1 MGILPPNMHDE
12 RTLPFTVH
20 QGAEPK
26 LSIRKI
32 RFEVV
37 KGPDQG
43 LVAEVAGAEARV
55 GSGKTCDLVLK
66 DPTVSRLHLSVRV
79 EGDAIRVTDAGSRN
93 GTLLDNTRVADA
105 WARTDST
112 ITIGATTLRLRM
124 SADIVELPLSRR
136 DRLGGLLGQSIP
148 MRRIFALLERIAPT
162 DTTVLVEGETGT
174 GKELV
179 AEAMHDESPR
189 ARCPFIVFDCSAASA
204 TLIESELFGHVR
216 GSFTGATGDRP
227 GAFEAANTGTL
238 FLDEI
243 GELPLDLQ
251 PKLLRALEN
260 REVRRVG
267 SNTPHKV
274 DVRIVA
280 ATNRS
285 LVHEVDRGRFRE
297 DLYYRLAVVPV
308 RLPPLRER
316 LGDVP
321 LLVRH
326 FEEKLRRPGQPPLP
340 DNLIDDFCARSWPG
354 NVRELRN
361 AVARAIS
368 IGTMAAEQAGAPAEA
383 PAPMSAPSGEE
394 AMIVDLAEPLFVG
407 RERVAEAFERKYLSA
422 ALKQTGG
429 NVSRAAEI
437 AGVNRKFIQR
447 AMKRFGSF

>member
-1 MGILPPNMHDE
+1 MLDE

-20 QGAEPK
+20 QSAEPK

-43 LVAEVAGAEARV
+43 LVVEVAGAEARV

-79 EGDAIRVTDAGSRN
+79 EGDSIRVTDAGSRN
-93 GTLLDNTRVADA
+93 GTLLDNIRVADA
-105 WARTDST
+105 WARPDST
-112 ITIGATTLRLRM
+112 LTIGATTLRLRM

-179 AEAMHDESPR
+179 AEALHDESPR
-189 ARCPFIVFDCSAASA
+189 VRNPFIVFDCSAASA

-227 GAFEAANTGTL
+227 GAFEAANGGTL

-267 SNTPHKV
+267 SNNPHKV

-316 LGDVP
+316 LGDIPV
-321 LLVRH
+321 LVRH
-326 FEEKLRRPGQPPLP
+326 FEEKLHRAGQAPLP

-368 IGTMAAEQAGAPAEA
+368 IGTLAAAEQAGAPAST
-383 PAPMSAPSGEE
+383 PAPTSVPTGEE
-394 AMIVDLAEPLFVG
+394 AMVVNLAESLFVG

>member
-1 MGILPPNMHDE
+1 MHDE
-12 RTLPFTVH
+12 RTLPFTV
-20 QGAEPK
+20 APSPEPR

-37 KGPDQG
+37 KGPDAG
-43 LVAEVAGAEARV
+43 LIADVAGPEARI

-66 DPTVSRLHLSVRV
+66 DPTVSRVHLLVRV

-93 GTLLDNTRVADA
+93 GTLLDNNRVADA
-105 WARTDST
+105 WARSDSA

-124 SADIVELPLSRR
+124 SSDTAELPLSRR

-162 DTTVLVEGETGT
+162 DTTVLIEGETGT

-179 AEAMHDESPR
+179 AEALHDESPR
-189 ARCPFIVFDCSAASA
+189 ARGPFIVFDCSAASA

-227 GAFEAANTGTL
+227 GAFEAANGGTL

-267 SNTPHKV
+267 SNNPHRV

-285 LVHEVDRGRFRE
+285 LVHEVDRNRFRE

-316 LGDVP
+316 LGDVA

-340 DNLIDDFCARSWPG
+340 ESVIDDFCARSWPG

-368 IGTMAAEQAGAPAEA
+368 IGTLATAELSGTPAVIE
-383 PAPMSAPSGEE
+383 PPSGVKTGEE
-394 AMIVDLAEPLFVG
+394 AMTIDLSEPLFVG
-407 RERVAEAFERKYLSA
+407 RERVAEAFERKYLAA
-422 ALKQTGG
+422 ALKQTNS

-447 AMKRFGSF
+447 AMKRWGTL

>member
-1 MGILPPNMHDE
+1 MHDE
-12 RTLPFTVH
+12 RTLPFTV
-20 QGAEPK
+20 APSPEPK

-43 LVAEVAGAEARV
+43 LVADVPGPEARI
-55 GSGKTCDLVLK
+55 GSGRTCDLVLR
-66 DPTVSRLHLSVRV
+66 DPTVSRIHLLVRV
-79 EGDAIRVTDAGSRN
+79 EGDSIRVTDAGSRN
-93 GTLLDNTRVADA
+93 GTLLDNNRVADA
-105 WARTDST
+105 WARPDSA

-124 SADIVELPLSRR
+124 SSDTAELPLSRR
-136 DRLGGLLGQSIP
+136 DRLGGLIGQSIP

-179 AEAMHDESPR
+179 AEALHDESPR
-189 ARCPFIVFDCSAASA
+189 ARGPFIVFDCSAASA

-216 GSFTGATGDRP
+216 GPFTGATGDRP
-227 GAFEAANTGTL
+227 GAFEAANGGTL

-285 LVHEVDRGRFRE
+285 LVHEVDRNRFRE

-340 DNLIDDFCARSWPG
+340 ESVIDDFCARSWPG

-368 IGTMAAEQAGAPAEA
+368 IGTLAAAEQAGTPAAVE
-383 PAPMSAPSGEE
+383 PPPNVKTGEE
-394 AMIVDLAEPLFVG
+394 AMTIDLSEPLFVG
-407 RERVAEAFERKYLSA
+407 RERVAEAFERKYLAA

-447 AMKRFGSF
+447 AMKRWGNL

>member
-1 MGILPPNMHDE
+1 MLDE

-20 QGAEPK
+20 QSAEPK

-43 LVAEVAGAEARV
+43 LVVEVAGAEARV

-93 GTLLDNTRVADA
+93 GTLLDNIRVADA
-105 WARTDST
+105 WARPDST

-179 AEAMHDESPR
+179 AEALHDESPR
-189 ARCPFIVFDCSAASA
+189 ARGAFIVFDCSAASA

-227 GAFEAANTGTL
+227 GAFEAANGGTL

-340 DNLIDDFCARSWPG
+340 DGLIDDFCARSWPG

-361 AVARAIS
+361 AVARAVS
-368 IGTMAAEQAGAPAEA
+368 IGTLAAAEQAGSPAEA
-383 PAPMSAPSGEE
+383 PAPVSTVTPEE
-394 AMIVDLAEPLFVG
+394 AMKVDLGEPLFVG

-447 AMKRFGSF
+447 AMKRFGAF

>member
-1 MGILPPNMHDE
+1 MHDE

-20 QGAEPK
+20 LSTEPK

-37 KGPDQG
+37 KGPDQS
-43 LVAEVAGAEARV
+43 LVVDVAGTEARV

-93 GTLLDNTRVADA
+93 GTLLDNIRIVDA
-105 WARTDST
+105 WARPDST
-112 ITIGATTLRLRM
+112 LTIGATTLRLRM
-124 SADIVELPLSRR
+124 SSDMVELPLSRR
-136 DRLGGLLGQSIP
+136 DRIGGLLGQSIP

-179 AEAMHDESPR
+179 AEALHDESPR
-189 ARCPFIVFDCSAASA
+189 ARGPFIVFDCSAASA
-204 TLIESELFGHVR
+204 SLIESELFGHVR
-216 GSFTGATGDRP
+216 GAFTGAMGDRP
-227 GAFEAANTGTL
+227 GAFEAANGGTL
-238 FLDEI
+238 FLDEV

-267 SNTPHKV
+267 SNNAHKV

-321 LLVRH
+321 LLVKH
-326 FEEKLRRPGQPPLP
+326 FEEKLRRPGQSAVPE
-340 DNLIDDFCARSWPG
+340 NLIDDFCARSWPG

-361 AVARAIS
+361 AVARAVS
-368 IGTMAAEQAGAPAEA
+368 FGTHVASEPSTSPAAAEA
-383 PAPMSAPSGEE
+383 PAEPATVEE
-394 AMIVDLAEPLFVG
+394 AMTVDLAEPLFVG
-407 RERVAEAFERKYLSA
+407 RERVAEAFERKYLAA
-422 ALKQTGG
+422 ALKQTAG

-447 AMKRFGSF
+447 AMKRFGNL

>member
-1 MGILPPNMHDE
+1 MLDE

-20 QGAEPK
+20 QSAEPK

-43 LVAEVAGAEARV
+43 LVVEVAGAEARV

-79 EGDAIRVTDAGSRN
+79 EGDSIRVTDAGSRN
-93 GTLLDNTRVADA
+93 GTLLDNIRVADA
-105 WARTDST
+105 WARPDST
-112 ITIGATTLRLRM
+112 LTIGATTLRLRM

-179 AEAMHDESPR
+179 AEALHDESPR
-189 ARCPFIVFDCSAASA
+189 VRNPFIVFDCSAASA

-227 GAFEAANTGTL
+227 GAFEAANGGTL

-267 SNTPHKV
+267 SNNPHKV

-297 DLYYRLAVVPV
+297 DLYYRLAVVPI

-316 LGDVP
+316 LGDIPV
-321 LLVRH
+321 LVRH
-326 FEEKLRRPGQPPLP
+326 FEEKLHRAGQAPLP

-368 IGTMAAEQAGAPAEA
+368 IGTLAAAEQAGAPAST
-383 PAPMSAPSGEE
+383 PAPTSVPTGEE
-394 AMIVDLAEPLFVG
+394 AMVVNLAESLFVG

>member
-1 MGILPPNMHDE
+1 MHDE
-12 RTLPFTVH
+12 RTLPFTV
-20 QGAEPK
+20 APATEAK
-26 LSIRKI
+26 LSIRKV
-32 RFEVV
+32 RLEVV
-37 KGPDQG
+37 RGPDQG
-43 LVAEVAGAEARV
+43 LVVDVAGTEARI
-55 GSGKTCDLVLK
+55 GSGKTCDLVLR
-66 DPTVSRLHLSVRV
+66 DPTVSRMHLLVRV
-79 EGDAIRVTDAGSRN
+79 EGDAIRVSDAGSRN
-93 GTLLDNTRVADA
+93 GTLLDNIRVADA
-105 WARTDST
+105 WARPDST

-124 SADIVELPLSRR
+124 SQDMAELPLSRR
-136 DRLGGLLGQSIP
+136 DRLGGLIGQSIP

-179 AEAMHDESPR
+179 AEALHDESPR
-189 ARCPFIVFDCSAASA
+189 AKGAFIVFDCSAASA

-227 GAFEAANTGTL
+227 GAFEAANGGTL

-267 SNTPHKV
+267 SNTAHKV

-326 FEEKLRRPGQPPLP
+326 FEEKLRRPGQPELP
-340 DNLIDDFCARSWPG
+340 ESVVDDFCERSWPG

-368 IGTMAAEQAGAPAEA
+368 IGTLSATPPGVAPVAAPVAP
-383 PAPMSAPSGEE
+383 PASRPGDA
-394 AMIVDLAEPLFVG
+394 ALAIDLSEPLFVG
-407 RERVAEAFERKYLSA
+407 RERVAEAFEREYLAA

-447 AMKRFGSF
+447 AMKRFGSL

>member
-1 MGILPPNMHDE
+1 MLDE

-20 QGAEPK
+20 PSTEPK

-43 LVAEVAGAEARV
+43 LVVDVAGTEARV
-55 GSGKTCDLVLK
+55 GSGKTCDLILK
-66 DPTVSRLHLSVRV
+66 DPTVSRHHLSVLV
-79 EGDAIRVTDAGSRN
+79 EGDAIRVTDVGSRN
-93 GTLLDNTRVADA
+93 GTLLDNCRIASA
-105 WARTDST
+105 WARPDST
-112 ITIGATTLRLRM
+112 LTIGATTLRLRM
-124 SADIVELPLSRR
+124 SSDIVELPLSRR
-136 DRLGGLLGQSIP
+136 DRLGGLIGQSIP

-179 AEAMHDESPR
+179 AEALHDESPR
-189 ARCPFIVFDCSAASA
+189 ARGAFIVFDCGAASA

-216 GSFTGATGDRP
+216 GSFTGAVGDRP
-227 GAFEAANTGTL
+227 GAFEAANGGTL

-321 LLVRH
+321 LLVKH
-326 FEEKLRRPGQPPLP
+326 FEEKLRRPGQPGLP
-340 DNLIDDFCARSWPG
+340 ESVIDDFCARSWPG

-368 IGTMAAEQAGAPAEA
+368 IGTLAAAPAGVSPAAAEAAPGATTI
-383 PAPMSAPSGEE
+383 EE
-394 AMIVDLAEPLFVG
+394 AMAVDLTEPLFVG
-407 RERVAEAFERKYLSA
+407 RERVAEAFERKYLAA

-437 AGVNRKFIQR
+437 GGVNRKFIQR
-447 AMKRFGSF
+447 AMKRFGNL

>member
-1 MGILPPNMHDE
+1 MLDE

-20 QGAEPK
+20 PSPEAK

-32 RFEVV
+32 RIEVV
-37 KGPDQG
+37 QGPDQG
-43 LVAEVAGAEARV
+43 LVVEVPGAEARI
-55 GSGKTCDLVLK
+55 GCGRTCDLVLT
-66 DPTVSRLHLSVRV
+66 DPTVSRLHLAVRV

-93 GTLLDNTRVADA
+93 GTLLDSIRIADA
-105 WARTDST
+105 WARPDST
-112 ITIGATTLRLRM
+112 LTIGATTLRLRM
-124 SADIVELPLSRR
+124 SSDIVELPLSRR
-136 DRLGGLLGQSIP
+136 DRVGGLLGQSLP
-148 MRRIFALLERIAPT
+148 MRRVFALLERIAPT

-189 ARCPFIVFDCSAASA
+189 ARGPFIVFDCSAASA

-227 GAFEAANTGTL
+227 GAFEAANGGTL

-267 SNTPHKV
+267 SNTAHKV

-285 LVHEVDRGRFRE
+285 LMHEVDRGRFRE

-321 LLVRH
+321 LLLRH

-340 DNLIDDFCARSWPG
+340 ENVVDDFCARAWPG

-361 AVARAIS
+361 AVARALS
-368 IGTMAAEQAGAPAEA
+368 MGTLAAAEHAGAPPGA
-383 PAPMSAPSGEE
+383 PPQAAVRTGEE
-394 AMIVDLAEPLFVG
+394 AMTVDLNEPLFVG

-422 ALKQTGG
+422 ALKQTGN

-447 AMKRFGSF
+447 AMKRFGTF

>member
-1 MGILPPNMHDE
+1 MLDE

-20 QGAEPK
+20 QSAEPK

-43 LVAEVAGAEARV
+43 LVVEVAGAEARV

-93 GTLLDNTRVADA
+93 GTLLDNIRVADA
-105 WARTDST
+105 WARPDST

-326 FEEKLRRPGQPPLP
+326 FEEKLRRPGQAPLP
-340 DNLIDDFCARSWPG
+340 DNVIDDFCARSWPG

-368 IGTMAAEQAGAPAEA
+368 IGTMAAEQAGAPAST